1 MIDLIIADDNI
12 EFLDAIKYNLSQEKQ
27 INIVSTAQNGQEAIE
42 KCIKYNPNVILL
54 DIQMPII
61 DGVQATKKIKQYNEN
76 IKVIILTTFDEDE
89 SISKAFLNGADNYL
103 VKDIDTKTIISTIN
117 YVNDGMTLMQE
128 KIQNKLKQIVKNQ
141 KNITSEKI
149 DITDEQKKII
159 KLIVDGK
166 KNEEIAEELHY
177 SIGSIKNKI
186 TQILKELNLVDRTAL
201 AVYAIKQNII

>member
-1 MIDLIIADDNI
+1 
-12 EFLDAIKYNLSQEKQ
+12 
-27 INIVSTAQNGQEAIE
+27 
-42 KCIKYNPNVILL
+42 
-54 DIQMPII
+54 MPII

>member
-141 KNITSEKI
+141 KT
-149 DITDEQKKII
+149 
-159 KLIVDGK
+159 
-166 KNEEIAEELHY
+166 
-177 SIGSIKNKI
+177 
-186 TQILKELNLVDRTAL
+186 
-201 AVYAIKQNII
+201 

>member
-1 MIDLIIADDNI
+1 MKTN
-12 EFLDAIKYNLSQEKQ
+12 S
-27 INIVSTAQNGQEAIE
+27 
-42 KCIKYNPNVILL
+42 
-54 DIQMPII
+54 
-61 DGVQATKKIKQYNEN
+61 KKP
-76 IKVIILTTFDEDE
+76 
-89 SISKAFLNGADNYL
+89 
-103 VKDIDTKTIISTIN
+103 
-117 YVNDGMTLMQE
+117 
-128 KIQNKLKQIVKNQ
+128 